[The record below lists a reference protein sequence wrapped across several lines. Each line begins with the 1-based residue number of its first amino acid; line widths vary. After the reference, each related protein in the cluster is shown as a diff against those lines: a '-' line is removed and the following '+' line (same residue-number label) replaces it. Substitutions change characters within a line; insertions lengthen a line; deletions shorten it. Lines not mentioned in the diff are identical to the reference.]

1 MRYSTNMKYTT
12 ATTGAGL
19 GCLSMI
25 GFYLGVVYLLSLWT
39 DRNLD
44 FWFSYF
50 KGTPVDVPQWISFLT
65 TLLAPVALVGNIL
78 MELFK
83 FAI

>member
-1 MRYSTNMKYTT
+1 MKPS
-12 ATTGAGL
+12 
-19 GCLSMI
+19 GCAPIIFIL
-25 GFYLGVVYLLSLWT
+25 GFYFGLVYLMSLWT

-44 FWFSYF
+44 FWFSHF
-50 KGTPVDVPQWISFLT
+50 KGQEVDIPQWISFLT